1 MPNSDCGQDYIR
13 CKSKCFDVLVENLS
27 LAGDDLEKIADAR
40 EKYKKCR
47 SLCKAAKAI
56 CDEAGD

>member
-1 MPNSDCGQDYIR
+1 MPSSDCDQDYAG
-13 CKSKCFDVLVENLS
+13 CKSKCFEVLVENLS
-27 LAGDDLEKIADAR
+27 LAGDDAEKIADAK

-47 SLCKAAKAI
+47 SLCKAAKTI